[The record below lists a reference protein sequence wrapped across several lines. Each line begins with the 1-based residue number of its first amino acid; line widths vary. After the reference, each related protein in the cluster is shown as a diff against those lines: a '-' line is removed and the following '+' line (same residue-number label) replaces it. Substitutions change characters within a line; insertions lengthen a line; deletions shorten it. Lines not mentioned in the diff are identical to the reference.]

1 MKKRLLVLT
10 SIMSTVLLLTGCES
24 EEPFV
29 EQHKTETET
38 VSVSNGIIP
47 QEIEKS
53 ISYVQKEKDGE
64 WIVENVEISSWQMS
78 ENAYIPDTVWIAES
92 DDATSMYS
100 KLNDSFKDKPA
111 TLYIHFNND
120 ISDMSDSLGKDEA
133 GTDCL
138 DITLK
143 MSADIIFDCADNIFY
158 FSGADIFG
166 SKMYEDGSAEISM
179 DFGDGKVSVNVPS
192 DVKQGTWD
200 DFYNALPSEEEALQ
214 ALIARS
220 NNYIT
225 NVSFEDIPTFKVTS
239 ECLKAGVWDD
249 KITNTS
255 YGDKLSPDLSWDEVE
270 GAAKYAVI
278 MIDSGWLHMDVL
290 TEDTSLAEGAYSRGE
305 RWEQYVG
312 PYPPAGTH
320 TYSVFVFALKN
331 EPGDFYL
338 GFDNGAND
346 INKIYQGLDT
356 DIDGNTGNVISFGRL
371 DGNYTHKN

>member
-64 WIVENVEISSWQMS
+64 WIVENVEISSWQIS

-111 TLYIHFNND
+111 TVYIHFNND

-158 FSGADIFG
+158 FSDADIFG

-179 DFGDGKVSVNVPS
+179 DFGDGKVSVNIPS

-220 NNYIT
+220 NN
-225 NVSFEDIPTFKVTS
+225 
-239 ECLKAGVWDD
+239 
-249 KITNTS
+249 
-255 YGDKLSPDLSWDEVE
+255 
-270 GAAKYAVI
+270 
-278 MIDSGWLHMDVL
+278 
-290 TEDTSLAEGAYSRGE
+290 
-305 RWEQYVG
+305 
-312 PYPPAGTH
+312 
-320 TYSVFVFALKN
+320 
-331 EPGDFYL
+331 
-338 GFDNGAND
+338 
-346 INKIYQGLDT
+346 
-356 DIDGNTGNVISFGRL
+356 
-371 DGNYTHKN
+371 